1 MTLRSNTHYAEYIKF
16 YTTQFQ
22 IHEICNRQKCIDDN
36 LQISRGFNRFYS
48 IKSAYRNRILKP
60 STFQEIFA
68 KTCAQFIASLGE
80 SC

>member
-48 IKSAYRNRILKP
+48 IKPAYRNRILKP

-68 KTCAQFIASLGE
+68 KTCAQFIANVGE